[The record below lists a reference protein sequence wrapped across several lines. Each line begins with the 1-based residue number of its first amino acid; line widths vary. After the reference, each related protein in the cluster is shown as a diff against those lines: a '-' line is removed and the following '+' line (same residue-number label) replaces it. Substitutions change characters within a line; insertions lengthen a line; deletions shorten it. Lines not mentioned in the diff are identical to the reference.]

1 MDRCILVEGPDFTAS
16 IGQLRSQDRS
26 RILTIIRAI
35 VPHWLI
41 RKLVDD
47 DIEIPIFRDRQPIR
61 PDDPGIPDKRVC
73 PEGRGVV
80 DVDCIVL
87 WDALV
92 NQPVR
97 ISLESVCVP
106 TTLA

>member
-1 MDRCILVEGPDFTAS
+1 MDRCRLVEGPDFTAP

-26 RILTIIRAI
+26 RVLAIIRAI
-35 VPHWLI
+35 VPHRLV

-47 DIEIPIFRDRQPIR
+47 DVEIPIFRDGQSIR
-61 PDDPGIPDKRVC
+61 PDDPRIPDKRVC

-80 DVDCIVL
+80 DVDRIVL

-92 NQPVR
+92 NQSVG
-97 ISLESVCVP
+97 IGLESVCVP